1 MDKRLFIIG
10 IQEENLG
17 SLRKQM
23 EYIFGGRMP
32 VIGVTLKDLT
42 HGAISPGDV
51 VLLSSYEI
59 GEIVKP
65 FLPESCEVIV
75 SRRTINIVKLKNII
89 TMQKTSKFMV
99 VNDNPAATLETIE
112 DLENVLPDHD
122 FLPYMAH
129 EPMPENFDFIITPGE
144 ANLVPT
150 KAYQTFDIG
159 ARVVSI
165 ETVME
170 LKEIFEL
177 EMKDSL
183 LMQYYIKTMV
193 HLTAKRSENTPVSIA
208 DQNKNRTFSGISTE
222 SPLMQS
228 TIRIA
233 SQMAKTSNI
242 IHITGETGTGKQ
254 MLAEMIHN
262 DSAYHDMPFYIYSGA
277 DKDPQSIDN
286 ELFGGEGEKHQGILR
301 EVSRGTVYIK
311 NIDSIPY
318 QLQNKLANYFDANAG
333 SSDVRIVTSSIDDLW
348 ELYKGDIISQKLY
361 SYLSSYILKVPSIS
375 ERKEDIPVLID
386 DFKKHF
392 NRTEMQFSERVMN
405 AFVRYDWPG
414 NVREL
419 YNLISYCV
427 CLNQKYVEIDSLPIF
442 FKGLENDYDNRAEDG
457 FLDTE
462 AVINKIEKH
471 GFLSESIQ
479 LLNIYEQGKKE
490 NASYGRGK
498 VRRLLLEE
506 GIKMTDQQLRLRI
519 GILDELELLNVR
531 IGRAGTTISEK
542 GEKFL
547 EEMNESRG

>member
-17 SLRKQM
+17 SLKKQM
-23 EYIFGGRMP
+23 EYIFGGSMP

-42 HGAISPGDV
+42 YGAILPGDV

-65 FLPESCEVIV
+65 FLPESCTVIV
-75 SRRTINIVKLKNII
+75 SRRTINIVKLKNIL
-89 TMQKTSKFMV
+89 TMQKASRFMV

-112 DLENVLPDHD
+112 ELGNVLPDHE
-122 FLPYMAH
+122 FLAYMAH

-144 ANLVPT
+144 AKLVPT

-165 ETVME
+165 ETVLE
-170 LKEIFEL
+170 LKELFEL

-193 HLTAKRSENTPVSIA
+193 HLTAKRSENKPVSIA

-222 SPLMQS
+222 STLMES
-228 TIRIA
+228 TIKIA
-233 SQMAKTSNI
+233 RRMAKTSNI

-262 DSAYHDMPFYIYSGA
+262 ESAYHDMPFYIYSGA
-277 DKDPQSIDN
+277 DKDPQLIED
-286 ELFGGEGEKHQGILR
+286 ELFGGTGEKHSGILR
-301 EVSRGTVYIK
+301 EINRGTVYIK

-318 QLQNKLANYFDANAG
+318 QLQNKLANYFDKNTG
-333 SSDVRIVTSSIDDLW
+333 SSDIRIMTSSIDELW
-348 ELYKGDIISQKLY
+348 RLYKEDVISQKLY
-361 SYLSSYILKVPSIS
+361 SYLSSYILKTPSIS
-375 ERKEDIPVLID
+375 ERKEDIPVLIN

-392 NRTEMQFSERVMN
+392 NKTEMQFSDRVMN

-427 CLNQKYVEIDSLPIF
+427 CLNQNYVEIDSLPIF
-442 FKGLENDYDNRAEDG
+442 FKGLENDFENGTEDG
-457 FLDTE
+457 VLNTE
-462 AVINKIEKH
+462 ATVSKIEKH

-479 LLNIYEQGKKE
+479 LLNIYKKGKKE
-490 NASYGRGK
+490 NTSYGRGK
-498 VRRLLLEE
+498 VRKLLLEE
-506 GIKMTDQQLRLRI
+506 GVKMTDQQLRLRI
-519 GILDELELLNVR
+519 EILDELELLNVR

-547 EEMNESRG
+547 EEMNKK